1 MSAQSVQ
8 FGSAQWVRVGEPD
21 RAGSCAR
28 APVRSRIITTALTIV
43 LAIVLPACDRAPAYS
58 QATPNDVI
66 RSAAQMVKDNRADL
80 LPNLLY
86 AENDEMRR
94 LYRAVGTFLKHTQE
108 LAQSLQTKFPEEVN
122 KLKKQAEEA
131 AKKGQAT
138 TLFGQIAQSQS
149 RARRGP
155 PDKSQQDAF
164 NAALKRIFIDPY
176 GSLDDGVER
185 LSTTPINDDVVAIM
199 VDGKPMLAPLGLTMR
214 RVKTDDREMW
224 AVVPPLNIPG
234 VANFVPKSKDEF
246 QIWGSLIKT
255 LDNVVVDLTKDV
267 KSGAMKSLDD
277 VSKKAGEKALA
288 PAAMVMFA
296 YSQAMENRKKAAPK
310 SAPQTTKQTSPQAAP
325 PNAPAK
331 PATPP
336 GKN

>member
-1 MSAQSVQ
+1 MPGESVQ
-8 FGSAQWVRVGEPD
+8 FDTTQTGAA
-21 RAGSCAR
+21 RAGAAR
-28 APVRSRIITTALTIV
+28 LLHRAIPRAFAIAM
-43 LAIVLPACDRAPAYS
+43 AIVFALALPACDRAPSYS

-66 RSAAQMVKDNRADL
+66 RSAAQMIKDNRAEL

-94 LYRAVGTFLKHTQE
+94 LYRALGTFMKHTQE
-108 LAQSLQTKFPEEVN
+108 LAQALQAKFPEEVN

-131 AKKGQAT
+131 ARKGQAT
-138 TLFGQIAQSQS
+138 TLFGQIAQAQS

-164 NAALKRIFIDPY
+164 NAALKRIFVDPY
-176 GSLDDGVER
+176 GSLDDGVDH

-214 RVKTDDREMW
+214 RVKPDGRETW
-224 AVVPPLNIPG
+224 AVVPPLNVPG
-234 VANFVPKSKDEF
+234 VANFVPKTKEEF

-255 LDNVVVDLTKDV
+255 IDNVVVDLSKDV

-277 VSKKAGEKALA
+277 VSKKAGEKVLA

-296 YSQAMENRKKAAPK
+296 YSQAMESRKKAAQK
-310 SAPQTTKQTSPQAAP
+310 SAQTTTQPG
-325 PNAPAK
+325 APASPAPEKK
-331 PATPP
+331 PMPP

>member
-1 MSAQSVQ
+1 MPGEHVQ
-8 FGSAQWVRVGEPD
+8 FDQTGGGPLRDPPCAI
-21 RAGSCAR
+21 AR
-28 APVRSRIITTALTIV
+28 AFRRPLALV
-43 LAIVLPACDRAPAYS
+43 LPTLFASVLPACDRAPSYS
-58 QATPNDVI
+58 QATPTDVI

-94 LYRAVGTFLKHTQE
+94 LYRALGTFLKHTQE

-122 KLKKQAEEA
+122 KLKKQGEEA

-138 TLFGQIAQSQS
+138 TLFGQLGQ
-149 RARRGP
+149 
-155 PDKSQQDAF
+155 AF
-164 NAALKRIFIDPY
+164 NAALKRIFVDPY

-185 LSTTPINDDVVAIM
+185 LSTTPINDDVAAIM

-214 RVKTDDREMW
+214 RVKTDDREIW

-234 VANFVPKSKDEF
+234 VANFVPKTKEEF

-255 LDNVVVDLTKDV
+255 FDNVVVDLTKDV
-267 KSGAMKSLDD
+267 NSGAMKSLDD
-277 VSKKAGEKALA
+277 VSKKAGEKAFI
-288 PAAMVMFA
+288 PAAMTVFA
-296 YSQAMENRKKAAPK
+296 YTQAMEARKKAAQK
-310 SAPQTTKQTSPQAAP
+310 AAQSTPQAP
-325 PNAPAK
+325 
-331 PATPP
+331 TP

>member
-1 MSAQSVQ
+1 MSGKAVQ
-8 FGSAQWVRVGEPD
+8 NDQMR
-21 RAGSCAR
+21 AR
-28 APVRSRIITTALTIV
+28 ASSAGTLAVALALTFSLIFS
-43 LAIVLPACDRAPAYS
+43 LAACDRAPAYS

-80 LPNLLY
+80 LPSLLY

-94 LYRAVGTFLKHTQE
+94 LYRAMGTFLKHTQD
-108 LAQSLQTKFPEEVN
+108 LAQSIQQKFPEEVA
-122 KLKKQAEEA
+122 KLKKQGEEA

-138 TLFGQIAQSQS
+138 TLFGQIAQAQS

-164 NAALKRIFIDPY
+164 NAALKRIFVDPY
-176 GSLDDGVER
+176 GSLDDGVDH

-214 RVKTDDREMW
+214 RVKTDDREVW

-234 VANFVPKSKDEF
+234 VANFVPKSKEEF

-255 LDNVVVDLTKDV
+255 FDNVVVDLTKDV

-277 VSKKAGEKALA
+277 VSKKAGEKAFI
-288 PAAMVMFA
+288 PAAMTVFA
-296 YSQAMENRKKAAPK
+296 YTQAMEARKKAGPK
-310 SAPQTTKQTSPQAAP
+310 PAPQTSKQTSPQP
-325 PNAPAK
+325 APA
-331 PATPP
+331 
-336 GKN
+336 GKQ

>member
-1 MSAQSVQ
+1 MPGEHVQ
-8 FGSAQWVRVGEPD
+8 FDAIGGGALREPPC
-21 RAGSCAR
+21 AIAR
-28 APVRSRIITTALTIV
+28 AIRRALALALTT
-43 LAIVLPACDRAPAYS
+43 LFASVLPACDRAPSYS
-58 QATPNDVI
+58 QATPTDVI

-94 LYRAVGTFLKHTQE
+94 LYRALGTFLKHTQE

-122 KLKKQAEEA
+122 KLKKQGEEA

-138 TLFGQIAQSQS
+138 TLFGQLALAQSRS
-149 RARRGP
+149 RRGP
-155 PDKSQQDAF
+155 PDKSQQEAF
-164 NAALKRIFIDPY
+164 NAALKRIFVDPY

-185 LSTTPINDDVVAIM
+185 LSTTPINDDVAAIM

-214 RVKTDDREMW
+214 RVKTDDREIW

-234 VANFVPKSKDEF
+234 VANFVPKTKEEF

-255 LDNVVVDLTKDV
+255 FDNVVVDLTKDV
-267 KSGAMKSLDD
+267 NSGAMKSLDD
-277 VSKKAGEKALA
+277 VSKKAGEKAFI
-288 PAAMVMFA
+288 PAAMTVFA
-296 YSQAMENRKKAAPK
+296 YTQAMEARKKAAQK
-310 SAPQTTKQTSPQAAP
+310 AAQSTPQAP
-325 PNAPAK
+325 
-331 PATPP
+331 TP

>member
-1 MSAQSVQ
+1 MSAECVQ
-8 FGSAQWVRVGEPD
+8 FDTVRAEAVGAW
-21 RAGSCAR
+21 RVVLAR
-28 APVRSRIITTALTIV
+28 AIALALTALFG
-43 LAIVLPACDRAPAYS
+43 IVLPACDRSPAYS

-66 RSAAQMVKDNRADL
+66 RSAAQMIKDNRADL

-94 LYRAVGTFLKHTQE
+94 LYRAMGTFLKHTQE
-108 LAQSLQTKFPEEVN
+108 LAQSLQAKFPEEVN

-138 TLFGQIAQSQS
+138 TLFGQIAQAQS
-149 RARRGP
+149 RAKCGP

-164 NAALKRIFIDPY
+164 NAALKRIFVDPY
-176 GSLDDGVER
+176 GSLDDGVDH

-214 RVKTDDREMW
+214 RVKTDDREVW

-234 VANFVPKSKDEF
+234 VANFVPKSKEEF

-255 LDNVVVDLTKDV
+255 FDNVVVDLTKDV

-277 VSKKAGEKALA
+277 VSKKAGEKAFI
-288 PAAMVMFA
+288 PAAMTVFA
-296 YSQAMENRKKAAPK
+296 YTQAMEARKKAGPK
-310 SAPQTTKQTSPQAAP
+310 PASQTTKQTSPQP
-325 PNAPAK
+325 TPA
-331 PATPP
+331 
-336 GKN
+336 GKQ

>member
-1 MSAQSVQ
+1 MSAESVQ
-8 FGSAQWVRVGEPD
+8 FDTTRAQLVGSLRIACT
-21 RAGSCAR
+21 RA
-28 APVRSRIITTALTIV
+28 VALALAV
-43 LAIVLPACDRAPAYS
+43 LFAIVLPACDRAPTYS

-66 RSAAQMVKDNRADL
+66 RSAAQMIKDNRADL

-86 AENDEMRR
+86 AESDDMRR
-94 LYRAVGTFLKHTQE
+94 LYRALGTFLKHTQE
-108 LAQSLQTKFPEEVN
+108 LAGSLQAKFPEEVN
-122 KLKKQAEEA
+122 KLRKQAEEA

-138 TLFGQIAQSQS
+138 TLFGQIAQAQS

-155 PDKSQQDAF
+155 PDKSQQEAF
-164 NAALKRIFIDPY
+164 NAALKRIFVDPY
-176 GSLDDGVER
+176 GSLDDGVDH

-214 RVKTDDREMW
+214 RVKTDDREVW

-267 KSGAMKSLDD
+267 RSGAMKSLDD

-296 YSQAMENRKKAAPK
+296 YSQAMESRKKAAQK
-310 SAPQTTKQTSPQAAP
+310 SAPQSTKQTSPQVAPASPAAP
-325 PNAPAK
+325 A
-331 PATPP
+331 

>member
-1 MSAQSVQ
+1 MSAVCVQ
-8 FGSAQWVRVGEPD
+8 FDTIRAETARVSRLVTSRFVVLASAF
-21 RAGSCAR
+21 
-28 APVRSRIITTALTIV
+28 L

-66 RSAAQMVKDNRADL
+66 RSAAQMIKDNRADL

-94 LYRAVGTFLKHTQE
+94 LYRAMGTFLKHTQE
-108 LAQSLQTKFPEEVN
+108 LAQSLQAKFPEEVN

-138 TLFGQIAQSQS
+138 TLFGQIAQAQS
-149 RARRGP
+149 RAKRGP

-164 NAALKRIFIDPY
+164 SAALKRIFVDPY
-176 GSLDDGVER
+176 GSLDDGVDH

-214 RVKTDDREMW
+214 RVKTEDREMW

-234 VANFVPKSKDEF
+234 VANFVPKSKEEF

-255 LDNVVVDLTKDV
+255 FDNVVVDLTKDV
-267 KSGAMKSLDD
+267 RSGSMKTLDD
-277 VSKKAGEKALA
+277 VSKKAGEKAFV
-288 PAAMVMFA
+288 PAAMTVFA
-296 YSQAMENRKKAAPK
+296 YTQAMEARKKTGPKPAPQSTK
-310 SAPQTTKQTSPQAAP
+310 QPSAPT
-325 PNAPAK
+325 APAK
-331 PATPP
+331 PASPP

>member
-1 MSAQSVQ
+1 MSAECVQ
-8 FGSAQWVRVGEPD
+8 FETIRAETATVSRLVTSRV
-21 RAGSCAR
+21 
-28 APVRSRIITTALTIV
+28 VVLALALL
-43 LAIVLPACDRAPAYS
+43 LAIVLPACDRSPAYS

-66 RSAAQMVKDNRADL
+66 RSAAQMIKDNRADL

-94 LYRAVGTFLKHTQE
+94 LYRAMGTFLKHTQE
-108 LAQSLQTKFPEEVN
+108 LAQSLQAKFPEEVN

-138 TLFGQIAQSQS
+138 TLFGQIAQAQS
-149 RARRGP
+149 RAKRGP

-164 NAALKRIFIDPY
+164 NAALKRVFVDPY
-176 GSLDDGVER
+176 GSLDDGVDH

-214 RVKTDDREMW
+214 RVKTDDREVW
-224 AVVPPLNIPG
+224 SVVPPFNIPG
-234 VANFVPKSKDEF
+234 VANFVPKTKEEF

-255 LDNVVVDLTKDV
+255 VDNVVVDLNKDV
-267 KSGAMKSLDD
+267 KSGSMKSLDD
-277 VSKKAGEKALA
+277 VSKKAGEKVLA

-296 YSQAMENRKKAAPK
+296 YSQAMENRKKAAK
-310 SAPQTTKQTSPQAAP
+310 KAEAQTTKQTSPQAAP
-325 PNAPAK
+325 PPATPAK

>member
-1 MSAQSVQ
+1 MSGKAVQ
-8 FGSAQWVRVGEPD
+8 IDQT
-21 RAGSCAR
+21 RARASCAISL
-28 APVRSRIITTALTIV
+28 SRTIALACSLIIS
-43 LAIVLPACDRAPAYS
+43 LAACDRAPTYS

-94 LYRAVGTFLKHTQE
+94 LYRALGTFLKHTQE

-122 KLKKQAEEA
+122 KLKKQGEEA

-138 TLFGQIAQSQS
+138 TLFGQLAQAQSRS
-149 RARRGP
+149 RRGP
-155 PDKSQQDAF
+155 PDKSQQEAF
-164 NAALKRIFIDPY
+164 NAALKRIFVDPY

-185 LSTTPINDDVVAIM
+185 LSTTPINDDVAAIM

-214 RVKTDDREMW
+214 RVKTDDREIW

-234 VANFVPKSKDEF
+234 VANFVPKTKEEF

-255 LDNVVVDLTKDV
+255 FDNVVVDLTKDV
-267 KSGAMKSLDD
+267 NSGAMKSLDD
-277 VSKKAGEKALA
+277 VSKKAGEKAFI
-288 PAAMVMFA
+288 PAAMTVFA
-296 YSQAMENRKKAAPK
+296 YTQAMEARKKAAQK
-310 SAPQTTKQTSPQAAP
+310 AAQSTPQAP
-325 PNAPAK
+325 
-331 PATPP
+331 TP

>member
-1 MSAQSVQ
+1 MPGEHVQ
-8 FGSAQWVRVGEPD
+8 FDAIGGGALREPPC
-21 RAGSCAR
+21 AIAR
-28 APVRSRIITTALTIV
+28 AFRRALALALTT
-43 LAIVLPACDRAPAYS
+43 LFASVLPACDRAPIYS
-58 QATPNDVI
+58 QATPTDVI

-94 LYRAVGTFLKHTQE
+94 LYRALGTFLKHTQE

-122 KLKKQAEEA
+122 KLKKQGEEA

-138 TLFGQIAQSQS
+138 TLFGQLAQAQSRS
-149 RARRGP
+149 RRGP
-155 PDKSQQDAF
+155 PDKSQQEAF
-164 NAALKRIFIDPY
+164 NAALKRIFVDPY

-185 LSTTPINDDVVAIM
+185 LSTTPINDDVAAIM

-214 RVKTDDREMW
+214 RVKTDDREIW

-234 VANFVPKSKDEF
+234 VANFVPKTKEEF

-255 LDNVVVDLTKDV
+255 FDNVVVDLTKDV
-267 KSGAMKSLDD
+267 NSGAMKSLDD
-277 VSKKAGEKALA
+277 VSKKAGEKAFI
-288 PAAMVMFA
+288 PAAMTVFA
-296 YSQAMENRKKAAPK
+296 YTQAMEARKKAAQKAAQSTPH
-310 SAPQTTKQTSPQAAP
+310 APT
-325 PNAPAK
+325 
-331 PATPP
+331 P

>member
-1 MSAQSVQ
+1 MSGECVQ
-8 FGSAQWVRVGEPD
+8 FDTIRAV
-21 RAGSCAR
+21 RAGAL
-28 APVRSRIITTALTIV
+28 RSVISRVVVLASAFL

-66 RSAAQMVKDNRADL
+66 RSAAQMIKDNRADL

-94 LYRAVGTFLKHTQE
+94 LYRAMGTFLKHTQE

-138 TLFGQIAQSQS
+138 TLFGQIAQAQS

-164 NAALKRIFIDPY
+164 NAALKRIFVDPY
-176 GSLDDGVER
+176 GSLDDGVDH

-214 RVKTDDREMW
+214 RVKSDDREVW

-234 VANFVPKSKDEF
+234 VANFVPKTKEEF

-255 LDNVVVDLTKDV
+255 VDNVVIDLNKDV
-267 KSGAMKSLDD
+267 KSGSMNSLDD
-277 VSKKAGEKALA
+277 VSKKAGEKVLA

-296 YSQAMENRKKAAPK
+296 YSQAMESRKKAAQK
-310 SAPQTTKQTSPQAAP
+310 AAQTTQQVSPQAAP
-325 PNAPAK
+325 ANPAK
-331 PATPP
+331 PP